1 VVTVEDSYLRPE
13 MGDLE
18 SQEEETPQ
26 RVLWYNH
33 LGFLGVIRPHH
44 RDESWSTSL
53 CQSFLTTCVGVNI
66 PALTEMSLSDCGC
79 RKFNCD
85 VLDDHVNTCTSHSGT
100 KKAHDWS
107 VE

>member
-1 VVTVEDSYLRPE
+1 MATVEDSVLSTE
-13 MGDLE
+13 MGALE
-18 SQEEETPQ
+18 SQEEDAPK
-26 RVLWYNH
+26 RVLWYKPMA
-33 LGFLGVIRPHH
+33 FWWMISPHH